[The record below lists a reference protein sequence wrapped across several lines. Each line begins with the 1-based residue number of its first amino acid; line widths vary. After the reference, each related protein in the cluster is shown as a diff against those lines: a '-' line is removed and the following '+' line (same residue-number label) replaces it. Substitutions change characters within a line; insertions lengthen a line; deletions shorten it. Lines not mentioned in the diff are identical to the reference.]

1 MERIS
6 GLKLHEVNTSLNKEV
21 RKKLS
26 DNVIEVLINM
36 FVRDGFFHADLHPGN
51 IFFHKDETFTLI
63 DVGMFGELSKEQRER
78 FLLYWLAI
86 VLREKKRAFHHL
98 LELTKTTPEAEE
110 SAFYQHYSQLLD
122 DFYESSIQEKSLT
135 QTYLEIL
142 ISGAQY
148 GFVFPSEMLLQAKA
162 LTTAENIGYVLE
174 PGFNFA
180 KTAKPII
187 TKAFAQRLSSNS
199 LVGRLEGMYPEWLLL
214 GETAPPSLLSMKKR
228 KNYLWRK
235 TGEEIA
241 KKWDNFHEGEFK
253 EVRHGEYSVEINKEL
268 SSVFNFVTRFSQY
281 AFWHP
286 VYTPESHVIH
296 VSGDYIVLTP
306 EVVGSVFR
314 LDEIVD
320 GYHLLSNAEITDF
333 KRNEMFKWKAPFSLL
348 PLIELGTCLSV
359 EALANG
365 KTKLSEYFYFSKS
378 PLQYLFASR
387 KWFTVEALTNH
398 IQEELT
404 GVKNILERGSYS
416 EEDVTYLWEDLD
428 YPVRIFHNK
437 SYSVDHIGGGPLT
450 NIADNL

>member
-1 MERIS
+1 M
-6 GLKLHEVNTSLNKEV
+6 
-21 RKKLS
+21 
-26 DNVIEVLINM
+26 
-36 FVRDGFFHADLHPGN
+36 
-51 IFFHKDETFTLI
+51 
-63 DVGMFGELSKEQRER
+63 
-78 FLLYWLAI
+78 
-86 VLREKKRAFHHL
+86 
-98 LELTKTTPEAEE
+98 AE
-110 SAFYQHYSQLLD
+110 D
-122 DFYESSIQEKSLT
+122 
-135 QTYLEIL
+135 
-142 ISGAQY
+142 
-148 GFVFPSEMLLQAKA
+148 
-162 LTTAENIGYVLE
+162 
-174 PGFNFA
+174 
-180 KTAKPII
+180 
-187 TKAFAQRLSSNS
+187 R
-199 LVGRLEGMYPEWLLL
+199 R
-214 GETAPPSLLSMKKR
+214 
-228 KNYLWRK
+228 
-235 TGEEIA
+235 EIA